1 MLNPSWDDLTDELEH
16 IRSRA
21 PLHAKWLAYE
31 GSEAYGIW
39 QLSPDLPEEDE
50 RRARFSL
57 FAAHVIAKCGVLPV
71 PVPKPLEHC
80 PHWRSVCE
88 AGSKRTAPRGVPRLL
103 AELEHQKS
111 RSHEGYRYPHI
122 TLTWVRGKPAPE
134 DASTRRFGDKRSRW
148 MTGRW
153 AFVPFVGHVSRLRNA
168 LK

>member
-39 QLSPDLPEEDE
+39 QLSPDLPEQDE
-50 RRARFSL
+50 RRASFSL

-122 TLTWVRGKPAPE
+122 TPCGAATCALLSE
-134 DASTRRFGDKRSRW
+134 DPRTREQYLQNVNLIWDSR
-148 MTGRW
+148 RRLL
-153 AFVPFVGHVSRLRNA
+153 AVS
-168 LK
+168 

>member
-21 PLHAKWLAYE
+21 SLHAKWLAYE

-111 RSHEGYRYPHI
+111 RSHEGYRYPLGPYRSH
-122 TLTWVRGKPAPE
+122 RGHSENWPE
-134 DASTRRFGDKRSRW
+134 LNGGC
-148 MTGRW
+148 GRGGFDT
-153 AFVPFVGHVSRLRNA
+153 AG
-168 LK
+168 